1 LYKKEK
7 LGLLFL
13 SAFFVFFFLVTGTVH
28 KDARMYPYIV
38 CILGIALTSIQM
50 GMTISKERRGETLN
64 GEEAMTKTQSHYL
77 IIALASSILYV
88 FMASIL
94 GFFSATFFYVILFSY
109 WHTNT
114 QKKWMYVAVALGMD
128 AVVYITF
135 KILLAIP
142 LPNGLLF

>member
-1 LYKKEK
+1 MYKKEK

-13 SAFFVFFFLVTGTVH
+13 LAFFVFFFLVTGTVH

-50 GMTISKERRGETLN
+50 GMTISKEKRGETLN
-64 GEEAMTKTQSHYL
+64 REEAMTKTQSHYL
-77 IIALASSILYV
+77 IIPLASSILYV

-128 AVVYITF
+128 AVIYITF

>member
-1 LYKKEK
+1 MYKKEK

-50 GMTISKERRGETLN
+50 GMTISQERRGETLN

-128 AVVYITF
+128 AVIYITF

>member
-1 LYKKEK
+1 
-7 LGLLFL
+7 
-13 SAFFVFFFLVTGTVH
+13 
-28 KDARMYPYIV
+28 
-38 CILGIALTSIQM
+38 M

-128 AVVYITF
+128 AVIYITF

>member
-1 LYKKEK
+1 
-7 LGLLFL
+7 
-13 SAFFVFFFLVTGTVH
+13 
-28 KDARMYPYIV
+28 MYPYIV

-128 AVVYITF
+128 AVIYITF